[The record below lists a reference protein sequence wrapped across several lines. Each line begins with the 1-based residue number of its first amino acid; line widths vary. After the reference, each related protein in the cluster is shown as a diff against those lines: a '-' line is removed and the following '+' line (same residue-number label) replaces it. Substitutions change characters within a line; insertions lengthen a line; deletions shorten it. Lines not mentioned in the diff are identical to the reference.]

1 MFSNTKIKTIHAR
14 EVLDSRGNPT
24 VACRVVLA
32 SGATAEVKV
41 PSGASTGSHE
51 ARELRDGG
59 KRYRGQGVLKAVEN
73 VNKKIA
79 KVLNGLDA
87 SKQTE
92 IDRIMCELD
101 GTANKSRLGANAILS
116 VSLACAQ
123 ATALHRRMPLWKSLR
138 QTFGF
143 SRPPRMPY
151 ATMNL
156 LNGGAHAGWVADVQE
171 MMVVP
176 KARRMADRVRIGSEI
191 FHVLGSMLKEAGMAT
206 TVGDEG
212 GYAPKLDRAETSLE
226 LLVRAIK
233 KAGYKP
239 GRDVTLAVDVASSEF
254 YDKKSREYVWR
265 AEGKEYTS
273 EKMMERYQAWQD
285 AFPLE
290 SIEDP
295 FAEDDWASWSHALPI
310 LKKKSV
316 VVGDDFFVTNVT
328 RLERGI
334 REKAANA
341 ILIKP
346 NQIGT
351 LSETVKAI
359 TLAQEAGWK
368 TSISHRSGET
378 ADTTI
383 ADLAVACGSDY
394 IKTGS
399 LSRSERVEKYN
410 RLMAIETEIGK

>member
-1 MFSNTKIKTIHAR
+1 
-14 EVLDSRGNPT
+14 
-24 VACRVVLA
+24 
-32 SGATAEVKV
+32 
-41 PSGASTGSHE
+41 
-51 ARELRDGG
+51 
-59 KRYRGQGVLKAVEN
+59 
-73 VNKKIA
+73 
-79 KVLNGLDA
+79 
-87 SKQTE
+87 
-92 IDRIMCELD
+92 
-101 GTANKSRLGANAILS
+101 

-123 ATALHRRMPLWKSLR
+123 AIAIHRKMPLWKSLR
-138 QTFGF
+138 QTFAF
-143 SRPPRMPY
+143 PRPPRLPY

-176 KARRMADRVRIGSEI
+176 KARRMTDRVRIGSEI
-191 FHVLGSMLKEAGMAT
+191 FHVLGGMLKEAGMAT

-254 YDKKSREYVWR
+254 YEKKSKRYAWR
-265 AEGKEYTS
+265 AEGKEYS
-273 EKMMERYQAWQD
+273 SDKMLERYQAWQD

-295 FAEDDWASWSHALPI
+295 FAEDDWASWSKALPA

-316 VVGDDFFVTNVT
+316 VVGDDFFVTNVA

-351 LSETVKAI
+351 LSETVRAI
-359 TLAQEAGWK
+359 VKAQEAGWK

-378 ADTTI
+378 SDTTI

-410 RLMAIETEIGK
+410 RLMAIEVELGK